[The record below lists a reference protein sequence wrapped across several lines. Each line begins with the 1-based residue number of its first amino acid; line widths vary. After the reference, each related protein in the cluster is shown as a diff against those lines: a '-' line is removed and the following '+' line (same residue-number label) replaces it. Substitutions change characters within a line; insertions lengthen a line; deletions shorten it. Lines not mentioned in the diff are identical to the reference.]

1 MASRTIIGGAW
12 AKRAPLVTKL
22 MLIGIAAV
30 AALASSTAP
39 SAGAAGCT
47 GVNLTPSSDPVAAVS
62 SHPARTTFCFAPGVY
77 RISKPIVAR
86 DGDVLNGAAGAIIDG
101 SRPISGWT
109 KSGAVWVAHD
119 TAIKPTANMGGWG
132 GVPMTYPQG
141 KYADDLFLDDAG
153 LWKVGVKVNGRVLG
167 ASASTVGAGE
177 YFIDYDAKTIR
188 LGSNP
193 VGHRVDLAR
202 SLAGIIGNAK
212 GVTVTGLTVRKTAG
226 NGIATGN
233 SGWTISNTT
242 TYGNHITGI
251 TGNDGAKVLNNM
263 VRDNGQYGITGHGA
277 GILVQGNTVQHNN
290 AAKFGSPG
298 GQCSAAGG
306 AKWVKATN
314 LAVRNNHFVNN
325 MCNGIWIDL
334 LDNGVILD
342 GNTSEGNTADGIRVE
357 VSYKLTITNNIV
369 RNNNRGGIT
378 VLNTPDATIAGNNV
392 SGNAGGAIT
401 LGNTGR
407 KDPASALGAHE
418 IRNAYVHDNTMS
430 LTPNGLAGLRESSKP
445 LNMAVFTSWNNRFLN
460 NHYTIPGGSG
470 SRAFLWKGTRV
481 TWAQW
486 NAAGNDRSGSAS
498 FK

>member
-1 MASRTIIGGAW
+1 MVSQTKTGGAW

-22 MLIGIAAV
+22 MLMGIAAV
-30 AALASSTAP
+30 AGLASSAAP

-47 GVNLTPSSDPVAAVS
+47 GVKLTPSDDAVAAVS
-62 SHPARTTFCFAPGVY
+62 SHPARTTFCFAPGTY
-77 RISKPIVAR
+77 RIAKPIVAR

-101 SRPISGWT
+101 SRTISGWS
-109 KSGAVWVAHD
+109 KSGSVWVAHD
-119 TAIKPTANMGGWG
+119 SALKPTAQMGGWG
-132 GVPMTYPQG
+132 GVPMSHPQG

-153 LWKVGVKVNGRVLG
+153 LWKAGVKVNGNVLG
-167 ASASTVGAGE
+167 SGASTVGAGE
-177 YFIDYDAKTIR
+177 YFIDYDAKTIT
-188 LGSNP
+188 LGSSP
-193 VGHRVDLAR
+193 VGHRVDLAKA
-202 SLAGIIGNAK
+202 LDGIIGNAK
-212 GVTVTGLTVRKTAG
+212 GVTVTGLTIRKTTG
-226 NGIATGN
+226 TGVVTGN
-233 SGWTISNTT
+233 SGWTISNVTS
-242 TYGNHITGI
+242 YSNHLAGI

-263 VRDNGQYGITGHGA
+263 VRDNGQFGITGHGA

-290 AAKFGSPG
+290 VAEFGSPG

-325 MCNGIWIDL
+325 LCNGIWIDL

-357 VSYKLTITNNIV
+357 VSYKLTITNNTV
-369 RNNNRGGIT
+369 RNNKRGGIT

-407 KDPASALGAHE
+407 KDPASALGAHQ

-430 LTPNGLAGLRESSKP
+430 LTPNGLAGLREAEKP
-445 LNMAVFTSWNNRFLN
+445 LNLAVFTSWNNRFLN
-460 NHYTIPGGSG
+460 NHYTIPGS
-470 SRAFLWKGTRV
+470 SATRAFLWKGTRV

-486 NAAGNDRSGSAS
+486 TAAGNDRSGSAL

>member
-119 TAIKPTANMGGWG
+119 AAIKPTANMGGWG

-226 NGIATGN
+226 NGIVTGN

-378 VLNTPDATIAGNNV
+378 VLNTPDATIAGNTV

-407 KDPASALGAHE
+407 KDPASAAGRR
-418 IRNAYVHDNTMS
+418 IRSATR
-430 LTPNGLAGLRESSKP
+430 T
-445 LNMAVFTSWNNRFLN
+445 FTTTRCRYQRTAWQDFVSRRSRSTWR
-460 NHYTIPGGSG
+460 S
-470 SRAFLWKGTRV
+470 SRAGT
-481 TWAQW
+481 T
-486 NAAGNDRSGSAS
+486 AS
-498 FK
+498 